1 MKLYLVIEK
10 DDGGAGLWGEY
21 VSLYGVYTDERL
33 AKDRLKEL
41 NDELDEHGYAIDN
54 QDEDGFIDYTNY
66 NYQIISV
73 ETDQPINEFLG
84 GYAE

>member
-21 VSLYGVYTDERL
+21 VSLCGIYTDEKL
-33 AKDRLKEL
+33 AKMRLEVVKSG
-41 NDELDEHGYAIDN
+41 LDEHGYAIDN
-54 QDEDGFIDYTNY
+54 QDEDGFIDYTHY
-66 NYQIISV
+66 KHEIITV
-73 ETDQPINEFLG
+73 NADQPISEFLG